1 MPPHRLL
8 VDNGLN
14 CGLGD
19 LMFRKMERVS
29 MHESIIHVDNILY
42 ASLGLGKRCVWDG
55 HITSI
60 YLYKC
65 LYIFYHLD
73 VLPTLSR
80 RHSPVCRRGS
90 VDVTSASAS

>member
-1 MPPHRLL
+1 MSPHRPL

-65 LYIFYHLD
+65 MYI
-73 VLPTLSR
+73 LP
-80 RHSPVCRRGS
+80 H
-90 VDVTSASAS
+90 

>member
-1 MPPHRLL
+1 MSPHRPL

-55 HITSI
+55 HITSNTRTEH
-60 YLYKC
+60 KPKNNES
-65 LYIFYHLD
+65 D
-73 VLPTLSR
+73 NKR
-80 RHSPVCRRGS
+80 
-90 VDVTSASAS
+90 